1 LVVSLIALDVL
12 ISTVYDFS
20 EPLLSQ
26 YFGTAIFIIMTYF
39 VLGIGNYYI
48 LPFINKANK
57 KVIEKSNLFR
67 WSYNLVI
74 VSQIIIATCLT
85 VIIFEVLFFG
95 YFNAVIKILII
106 SLSSILGSFVLAA
119 LGYRLL
125 KWYNINREHS
135 RIVLFYSLAMILSSF
150 SIGVNGA
157 LVFNGLILSDSQLIK
172 PELDV
177 TFPILTYESYGNLV
191 PLLIISLLVYIAAYL
206 CVWLGTVSLFYA
218 KIRSYRKNRIKIW
231 ALAFAS
237 LSSYLIAILPT
248 LAYLPTNQFIFD
260 DQTLLSFRILFKVAV
275 IMSGVFFGIIFIFI
289 SNSLSKMNGEE
300 STAKEPISSYA
311 RFCAYG
317 IVILTCITV
326 SQPYNVTYPPFGLLS
341 TSYTALASYIIA
353 LGFYSLA
360 ISFSSDYSLRKTIDN
375 EIKEAILLSKMG
387 KAQMMTDLENRVVEL
402 SKKNQE
408 YLNQQTGV
416 ESSLTEEDAKQY
428 LDLVLNEIESVRGKH
443 ETS

>member
-1 LVVSLIALDVL
+1 
-12 ISTVYDFS
+12 
-20 EPLLSQ
+20 
-26 YFGTAIFIIMTYF
+26 
-39 VLGIGNYYI
+39 
-48 LPFINKANK
+48 
-57 KVIEKSNLFR
+57 
-67 WSYNLVI
+67 
-74 VSQIIIATCLT
+74 
-85 VIIFEVLFFG
+85 
-95 YFNAVIKILII
+95 
-106 SLSSILGSFVLAA
+106 
-119 LGYRLL
+119 
-125 KWYNINREHS
+125 
-135 RIVLFYSLAMILSSF
+135 
-150 SIGVNGA
+150 
-157 LVFNGLILSDSQLIK
+157 
-172 PELDV
+172 
-177 TFPILTYESYGNLV
+177 
-191 PLLIISLLVYIAAYL
+191 
-206 CVWLGTVSLFYA
+206 
-218 KIRSYRKNRIKIW
+218 
-231 ALAFAS
+231 
-237 LSSYLIAILPT
+237 
-248 LAYLPTNQFIFD
+248 
-260 DQTLLSFRILFKVAV
+260 
-275 IMSGVFFGIIFIFI
+275 
-289 SNSLSKMNGEE
+289 MNGEE